1 MTSLGGDDSHYRK
14 IVRKA
19 YVSCGARPPAIYKRK
34 TREKTPIAKHV
45 PAIPQP
51 AEKVFPTLAQAT
63 AAVLARKAKQGSEA
77 TVEISVQAPQVTA
90 QISYDVLA
98 LALPIQKLSPELDR
112 GAHKSPMTRL
122 RGAPQQSSSLKIDHK
137 TVDVRSQPSILH
149 PVAEERGRANGGNAP
164 LPQKLDRHA
173 TPRPLR
179 PVLLDT
185 TAAICPPSSLRG
197 STSFAGWDSP
207 AERRDRASEGE
218 SLKEVFAQLEDIR
231 AWIEG

>member
-1 MTSLGGDDSHYRK
+1 MTSLGGDDPHYRK

-51 AEKVFPTLAQAT
+51 AEKVFPALAQAT

-77 TVEISVQAPQVTA
+77 TVEISVQAPQVAA
-90 QISYDVLA
+90 QISHDVLA

-122 RGAPQQSSSLKIDHK
+122 RGAPQQ
-137 TVDVRSQPSILH
+137 T
-149 PVAEERGRANGGNAP
+149 EERGRANGGNAP

-231 AWIEG
+231 AWIEGWDGMPDSN